1 MNEEPKNLFMR
12 FPRSKIIREDN
23 EAIWLDL
30 GDAMQFLE
38 QVMGAITHPDMAVAR
53 KGDGE

>member
-1 MNEEPKNLFMR
+1 MSEEPKNLFLR
-12 FPRSKIIREDN
+12 FPKTKIIREDK

-30 GDAMQFLE
+30 GNAEEFLE
-38 QVMGAITHPDMAVAR
+38 QVMGAITHPDMAVVR